1 MLIDW
6 RHTVIW
12 AGTGI
17 EERASADTNWRWRVE
32 TVRLVLRR
40 LVLVLIRWGESKW
53 LVLAL
58 KRLVLK
64 QTIND

>member
-1 MLIDW
+1 M
-6 RHTVIW
+6 VW

-17 EERASADTNWRWRVE
+17 EERASTDTNQQWRVE
-32 TVRLVLRR
+32 TVRLVLRW
-40 LVLVLIRWGESKW
+40 LVLVLIWQGESKW
-53 LVLAL
+53 LVLVL

>member
-1 MLIDW
+1 M
-6 RHTVIW
+6 VW

-17 EERASADTNWRWRVE
+17 EERAGTDTNQRWCVE
-32 TVRLVLRR
+32 MVRLVLRW
-40 LVLVLIRWGESKW
+40 LVLVLIRQGESKW

-58 KRLVLK
+58 KRLALK

>member
-1 MLIDW
+1 M
-6 RHTVIW
+6 VW

-17 EERASADTNWRWRVE
+17 EERASADTNWRWCIE
-32 TVRLVLRR
+32 MVRLVLRW
-40 LVLVLIRWGESKW
+40 LVLVLIQWGESKW

>member
-1 MLIDW
+1 M
-6 RHTVIW
+6 VW

-17 EERASADTNWRWRVE
+17 EERAGADTNQQWCVE
-32 TVRLVLRR
+32 MVRLVLRW
-40 LVLVLIRWGESKW
+40 LVLVLIRQGESKW

-58 KRLVLK
+58 KRLALK